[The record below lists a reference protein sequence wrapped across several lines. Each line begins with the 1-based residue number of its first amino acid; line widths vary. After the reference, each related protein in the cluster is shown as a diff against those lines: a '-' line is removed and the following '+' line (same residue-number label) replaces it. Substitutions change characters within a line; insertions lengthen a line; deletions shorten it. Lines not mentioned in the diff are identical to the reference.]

1 MALTSKQTFG
11 KCCGIFCS
19 FLACLNIWFFLG
31 MTIFQ
36 AMNNAFVKIEL
47 EKFDNAGDDGSNYL
61 TSFAVTLGVSIPAC
75 APLVFIIM
83 SLS

>member
-1 MALTSKQTFG
+1 MALTDKQKFG

-36 AMNNAFVKIEL
+36 AMGNSFVKIEL
-47 EKFDNAGDDGSNYL
+47 EKFTNADDDSSNYL
-61 TSFAVTLGVSIPAC
+61 IAFIIVLIVSNY
-75 APLVFIIM
+75 APLC
-83 SLS
+83 